1 LSVLISKRFCVAMEK
16 EQVSSLAGLL
26 GLSVT
31 QEQGEDF
38 LQMTVVCES
47 RESTSCALKRH
58 TEDEHVQ
65 KGIDNGVVVALDQWQ
80 VPEEHCRCASKSRA
94 GPHD

>member
-1 LSVLISKRFCVAMEK
+1 
-16 EQVSSLAGLL
+16 
-26 GLSVT
+26 
-31 QEQGEDF
+31 
-38 LQMTVVCES
+38 MTVVCES

-94 GPHD
+94 GPHDRAWLRSSFEVKLHMSRGSLPNLPGNT